1 MTVESISE
9 VVIDVQSIQTIVMAL
24 AIAEA
29 FKQTVRELRPAEERH
44 AVTLKDWLECIYPN
58 RLVSL
63 LAFLLL
69 AVPMFLGNQKY
80 LYTEYIAP
88 LHSAHPPE
96 RVSALWLNVDGLIF
110 LIEAGL
116 LFVMSRS
123 LSARRWQQFYGTVL
137 LLMLLDVIWVLAAR
151 RHAAHAPL
159 QWLWFDLIAI
169 GICAAF
175 LVADRFFMRYDRGRE
190 LNLWCF
196 GLISLIAIL
205 GQAVGYLYQV
215 DFLVEK

>member
-1 MTVESISE
+1 MTVDSISQE
-9 VVIDVQSIQTIVMAL
+9 VIDVQSIQTIVMAL
-24 AIAEA
+24 AIAEG

-44 AVTLKDWLECIYPN
+44 AVTLKDWFECVYPN
-58 RLVSL
+58 RLASL
-63 LAFLLL
+63 LVFLLL

-88 LHSAHPPE
+88 LHSASPPE

-123 LSARRWQQFYGTVL
+123 LSARRWQQFYGTILVL
-137 LLMLLDVIWVLAAR
+137 MALDSAWVLAAR
-151 RHAAHAPL
+151 WHGAGAPL
-159 QWLWFDLIAI
+159 QWLWFDLIAV

-175 LVADRFFMRYDRGRE
+175 LVVDWFFVRYDRGRE
-190 LNLWCF
+190 LNMWCF
-196 GLISLIAIL
+196 VLISLVGIF
-205 GQAVGYLYQV
+205 GQMYAYLYQV
-215 DFLVEK
+215 DYLVEK